1 MFNST
6 RSGDYIS
13 AAAALTRSMDEGYGA
28 SRATTSNFSDIA
40 KTAIRT
46 KSEERQTA
54 MNAANELAKQ
64 KNRLNTDLK
73 LIKSDIKNQKEIA
86 NIKRPSQR
94 FAGIVGAAGSL
105 AGAYYLNQ
113 DRKEKLA
120 SEARQ
125 QERNDRYLSLLEQQA
140 NAPVSSWKDA
150 WAEMGVTKPVRQEA
164 ELPDIL
170 QTNPNS
176 SQSSTSTLVS
186 DTGVSTAVGSTNT
199 STQSLSTAPNGSVS
213 RQDVYSYLT
222 NDRGLSKN
230 KALGLMANIDRESS
244 FRIAPPGGDN
254 GNSFGMLQW
263 NNNYGR
269 ADRMK
274 QSVPDWQ
281 TNWKGQ
287 LDHALSQNQL
297 PEYNQVTNEFLNT
310 TFKTPQAAADFFMRK
325 WEIPADKV
333 GASRKHSGF
342 LAGYNF

>member
-28 SRATTSNFSDIA
+28 SRASTSNFSDIA
-40 KTAIRT
+40 KTAIKT
-46 KSEERQTA
+46 KSEERQVA
-54 MNAANELAKQ
+54 INAANELAKQ
-64 KNRLNTDLK
+64 KNTLNTDLK
-73 LIKSDIKNQKEIA
+73 LIKSNIKNQKEIA
-86 NIKRPSQR
+86 DIKRPSKR

-105 AGAYYLNQ
+105 ASAHYLNQ
-113 DRKEKLA
+113 DRKERQRLLD
-120 SEARQ
+120 AR
-125 QERNDRYLSLLEQQA
+125 EDRYKRQEQMMFDYL
-140 NAPVSSWKDA
+140 N
-150 WAEMGVTKPVRQEA
+150 KPVESKSA
-164 ELPDIL
+164 EELVGPRPTMPDYL
-170 QTNPNS
+170 NSDTSTDDTSTTNNQTNV
-176 SQSSTSTLVS
+176 T
-186 DTGVSTAVGSTNT
+186 DTGVSTAVSSTNT
-199 STQSLSTAPNGSVS
+199 STQSLSAAPNGSVS
-213 RQDVYSYLT
+213 RKEVFSYLT
-222 NDRGLSKN
+222 KDHGLSKN
-230 KALGLMANIDRESS
+230 KALGIMANIDRESS

-274 QSVPDWQ
+274 QHVPDWQ

-297 PEYNQVTNEFLNT
+297 PEYNQVTNQFLNT
-310 TFKTPQAAADFFMRK
+310 TFKTPQAAADFYMSK

-333 GASRKHSGF
+333 GASKKNSGF